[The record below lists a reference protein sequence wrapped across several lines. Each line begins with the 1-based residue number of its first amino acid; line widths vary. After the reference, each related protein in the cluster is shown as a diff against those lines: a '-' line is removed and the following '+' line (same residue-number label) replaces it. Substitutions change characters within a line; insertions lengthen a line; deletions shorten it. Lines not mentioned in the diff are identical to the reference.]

1 MPEREPRLVL
11 PKMLGETITTY
22 CPDPDDLLLS
32 SLYRT
37 HEWIIMERLS
47 EGPCPITP
55 EDFNQGMGSVSTTGT
70 YLCRCIDDPGFDLAF
85 ICIYKEIPLDGTE
98 FNNLENRKKQATI
111 ESFVELDA
119 LKKFTETECTATP
132 KLLGYQINSQ
142 GVNDVIPRGYIIHLI
157 FEKVR
162 GEPLEFEEEIL
173 SKITGFDMAIE
184 IDPEYEW
191 TDINF
196 VIYDLVLLSSNY
208 EKYVPTANDIT
219 TDKYE
224 GWRW

>member
-162 GEPLEFEEEIL
+162 GEPLEFEEFWSFPLYKRKSIHD
-173 SKITGFDMAIE
+173 KFKVAYI
-184 IDPEYEW
+184 
-191 TDINF
+191 F
-196 VIYDLVLLSSNY
+196 VI
-208 EKYVPTANDIT
+208 
-219 TDKYE
+219 
-224 GWRW
+224 